1 MSDSGGLLFGSGCT
15 GMAAE
20 KPMRLFTLFSV
31 SMALLVCS
39 GCGGAP
45 PPQELITNVTAAI
58 RAAETAG
65 AKNEPKAA
73 LHLQQAGEQ
82 LDAGKA
88 LAAEED
94 ERAEMVLRRAEADAD
109 LALALAQEHA
119 AKLEADAANEKIEKM
134 RGKAKP

>member
-1 MSDSGGLLFGSGCT
+1 
-15 GMAAE
+15 
-20 KPMRLFTLFSV
+20 MRHFTHLS
-31 SMALLVCS
+31 ALLPLLLCV

-65 AKNEPKAA
+65 AKEEPKAA
-73 LHLQQAGEQ
+73 LHLKKAGEQ
-82 LDAGKA
+82 LENGKA

-94 ERAEMVLRRAEADAD
+94 EHAEMVLRRAEADAD

-119 AKLEADAANEKIEKM
+119 AQVQADEAKEKIEKM
-134 RGKAKP
+134 KGKAKP